1 MERVRANRVRIKQG
15 NIIKRHISEHKSIY
29 IILSILFLVGF
40 IIGSINAAFAKEN
53 IKNESQNYILEF
65 VESLKTQEI
74 DNDIL
79 FRESIRA
86 NTKPIMII
94 SLFGLVF
101 VGIPVIFLYIG
112 LYSYSIGFT
121 VTSILASLGYPKG
134 ITFIL
139 TLMIP
144 QEIILLPTIFIIAVN
159 AILFSKTM
167 LKMNSRTTNI
177 KAELIKYTCVFVLG
191 ILVTI
196 GVSLF
201 ETYIGSNLIK
211 LAVGIM

>member
-1 MERVRANRVRIKQG
+1 MERVRTNRIRVKQE
-15 NIIKRHISEHKSIY
+15 NILTRHIAEHKSIY